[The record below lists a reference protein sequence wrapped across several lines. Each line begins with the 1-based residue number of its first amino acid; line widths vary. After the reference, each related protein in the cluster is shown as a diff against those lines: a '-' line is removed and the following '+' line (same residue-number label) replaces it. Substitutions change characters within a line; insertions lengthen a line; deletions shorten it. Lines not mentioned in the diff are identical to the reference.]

1 MTEEV
6 KERGKGERKERI
18 RRNKEKD
25 KGRGRN
31 VEGVR
36 GGKRDGERQKETETQ
51 REKGR
56 GKEKSKWGEVA
67 NTPSCA
73 LPPARIHVQGFC
85 YPPVSVSAGEQV
97 FKPTCLR
104 KHFTFKSLQLQFK
117 EISKPLGF
125 LLSSF
130 PTVDVR
136 TVLTVKPICSCCLA
150 SRVHFMMSVYF

>member
-1 MTEEV
+1 M
-6 KERGKGERKERI
+6 
-18 RRNKEKD
+18 
-25 KGRGRN
+25 
-31 VEGVR
+31 EGVR

-97 FKPTCLR
+97 FKYLR
-104 KHFTFKSLQLQFK
+104 LWKAFAVTPLQSLVV
-117 EISKPLGF
+117 
-125 LLSSF
+125 
-130 PTVDVR
+130 TY
-136 TVLTVKPICSCCLA
+136 
-150 SRVHFMMSVYF
+150 VYRI